1 MAAAAADPDGDAL
14 SIISFTQPF
23 ISFTQPSQAVGTVAQ
38 DGNRLVFR
46 GAARFMSV
54 TFTYTI
60 SDGHGGTSTATVTL
74 IDP

>member
-1 MAAAAADPDGDAL
+1 M
-14 SIISFTQPF
+14 
-23 ISFTQPSQAVGTVAQ
+23 AQ

>member
-14 SIISFTQPF
+14 SI

>member
-1 MAAAAADPDGDAL
+1 MEESAVAAAAADPDGDAL
-14 SIISFTQPF
+14 SI